1 MPSYS
6 ARSKARLE
14 TCDPKLQALF
24 EEVIRHWDC
33 TILEGR
39 RDQATQDE
47 YFRTGRSKVQWP
59 NSKHNAIFPALSRA
73 VDCAPYPIDWNDH
86 KRFIHFAGFVLGVAS
101 TMSKLCRQYSI
112 PSSAVKGHREMSGA
126 ATECPGTF
134 IDLDLLRAAV
144 SEVLGETDA
153 NA

>member
-1 MPSYS
+1 MPSFS
-6 ARSKARLE
+6 ARSRARLE

-47 YFRTGRSKVQWP
+47 YHRTGRSKVKWP
-59 NSKHNAIFPALSRA
+59 NSKHNATAPALSRA
-73 VDCAPYPIDWNDH
+73 VDCAPYPIDWEDH

-101 TMSKLCRQYSI
+101 TMGIKIRLG
-112 PSSAVKGHREMSGA
+112 ADWNGDHRF
-126 ATECPGTF
+126 TERF
-134 IDLDLLRAAV
+134 F
-144 SEVLGETDA
+144 DA
-153 NA
+153 PHFELIE

>member
-24 EEVIRHWDC
+24 EEVVRHWDC

-73 VDCAPYPIDWNDH
+73 VDCAPYPIDWNDSE
-86 KRFIHFAGFVLGVAS
+86 RFRAFGGFVLGVA
-101 TMSKLCRQYSI
+101 
-112 PSSAVKGHREMSGA
+112 AVMGIKIRWGGDWDGDRDFKDQR
-126 ATECPGTF
+126 F
-134 IDLDLLRAAV
+134 IDQPHFELI
-144 SEVLGETDA
+144 E
-153 NA
+153 